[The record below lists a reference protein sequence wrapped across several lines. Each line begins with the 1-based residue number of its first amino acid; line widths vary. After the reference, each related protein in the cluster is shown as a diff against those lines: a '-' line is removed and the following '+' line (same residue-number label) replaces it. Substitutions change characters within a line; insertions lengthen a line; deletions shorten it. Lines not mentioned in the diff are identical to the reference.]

1 MGGQAVARERLLV
14 PLCLRVRS
22 GTRLRIGPER
32 PGPVSKSVTADSP
45 GGQNVAG
52 ALVAF
57 EWINSKGE
65 RDSLQPAPGHQVSWP
80 VVDLH
85 PSVRDRPLSINVST
99 SQLPQRVEI
108 RRFAGGIDEH
118 GQPTEPP
125 KTVECLENGPV
136 QALGQCAFVTRSAS
150 TEVRWVASMQV
161 EHVVLSIGW
170 YVPRDY
176 RANSRLTV
184 ESASWSFQF
193 RDTPVPPT

>member
-150 TEVRWVASMQV
+150 TEVRWVASMQ
-161 EHVVLSIGW
+161 L
-170 YVPRDY
+170 
-176 RANSRLTV
+176 NM
-184 ESASWSFQF
+184 WS
-193 RDTPVPPT
+193 